1 MSSIEPLALGASHLL
16 APWWPEDHP
25 LVQLTQTTRR
35 WNHPVSPSEGRAIAG
50 AALTAFL
57 SEKAALLNL
66 PTDLSRYGLS
76 YVKAGAYS
84 QIRRLLIDG
93 APTAWMVELPAD
105 LDSRTDVI
113 AQNHTNFAHFHERN
127 RARFVP
133 EPLFLYRSEGA
144 PEGPSNPYAV
154 SVHQFFEGYEEL
166 NFGMGTLRRWDVTDR
181 ENPMIPL
188 PAAIV
193 PETLAA
199 MVAIIVYHFEL
210 DEANP
215 AQGTSITGIQIN
227 RGDFIYRSRSD
238 GAPDLHLITVRSR
251 EEGVSIPLFVLSL
264 IQMAAAEEM
273 IPDRDKVGSTLG
285 FRVEV
290 PVLVSNPSVA
300 FHGIHRGLT
309 FAFQDAGDSDAEAEN
324 RALVE
329 TRRWLELFAAS
340 EIGTSYQPWVE
351 AYLAGEL
358 PLTFGNDAGE
368 GQPNPDTLRS
378 IHEQFVNFEQ
388 EGQDLGDA
396 NAFSLTLAHLRDRL
410 PSA

>member
-1 MSSIEPLALGASHLL
+1 MSSLEPLALGASHLL
-16 APWWPEDHP
+16 APWWPDHHP
-25 LVQLTQTTRR
+25 LIQLDQTTRR

-66 PTDLSRYGLS
+66 PADLSRYGLS

-84 QIRRLLIDG
+84 QIRRLLLDG
-93 APTAWMVELPAD
+93 TPTPWMVELPAD
-105 LDSRTDVI
+105 LDSRTDII
-113 AQNHTNFAHFHERN
+113 AQNHSNFAHFHGRN

-133 EPLFLYRSEGA
+133 EPLFLYRSEGT
-144 PEGPSNPYAV
+144 PEGSSSPYAV

-166 NFGMGTLRRWDVTDR
+166 NFGMGTLRRWDVADR
-181 ENPMIPL
+181 EHPMIPL
-188 PAAIV
+188 PTAIV

-215 AQGTSITGIQIN
+215 TQGTSIAGIQIN
-227 RGDFIYRSRSD
+227 RGDFICRSLSE
-238 GAPDLHLITVRSR
+238 GAPDLRLITVRSR
-251 EEGVSIPLFVLSL
+251 KEGVSIPLFVLSL
-264 IQMAAAEEM
+264 VQLAAAEEM

-300 FHGIHRGLT
+300 FHGIHRGLK
-309 FAFQDAGDSDAEAEN
+309 FAFQDAGESDGEAEN

-329 TRRWLELFAAS
+329 TRRWLALFAES
-340 EIGTSYQPWVE
+340 EIGAPYQPWVE

-378 IHEQFVNFEQ
+378 IYEQFVDFEQ
-388 EGQDLGDA
+388 AGQDMGDA

-410 PSA
+410 PTA